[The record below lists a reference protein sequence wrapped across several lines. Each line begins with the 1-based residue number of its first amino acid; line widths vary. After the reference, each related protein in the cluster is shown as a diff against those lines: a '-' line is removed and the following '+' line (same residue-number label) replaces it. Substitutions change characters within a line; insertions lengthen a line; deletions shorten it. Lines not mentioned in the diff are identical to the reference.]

1 MLISST
7 TNRDRF
13 PLSHNGRHRADKPVS
28 LVATCRFALGYV
40 MLVFDVWR
48 ERRALARLNAAGR
61 ADIGRNPRDIDLEA
75 RRSLFDLPAARL
87 DALRCRVRRGR

>member
-1 MLISST
+1 MSNA

-13 PLSHNGRHRADKPVS
+13 FLSNTGRRRADKPVS
-28 LVATCRFALGYV
+28 LAAACRFVLGYA

-48 ERRALARLNAAGR
+48 ERRALAQLTTAGR
-61 ADIGRNPRDIDLEA
+61 ADIGRNTRDIDVEA

-87 DALRCRVRRGR
+87 ESLRCRVRRGG